1 MSENKYEV
9 VEVSL
14 ESVPYKL
21 LIYKIKISDID
32 DKLTY
37 FTREGGLI
45 YKSLYEEFLISIC
58 VSNIHN
64 FLAHLTNINVS
75 ADQLSDVRAELVAE
89 IIVLNSKLHPEN
101 LIINNNQVVKMKT
114 GKTPKGAT
122 VLSNNKRWSEDIKV
136 DNLANNTKNLDSSK
150 VKNVQ
155 DLKPQLVQRFWDRIK
170 RYVTIKQFSPG
181 SELVIMSGRHFSAKA
196 SFYQYVVTICVEDIE
211 DLFLRLDRSG
221 LPQRVSPPTL
231 VEELYTM
238 CIDVNPFLDFH
249 IYTDSMPY
257 MPDDIPP
264 DDYIDPFQSLGAEH
278 GNPED
283 ILSEAL
289 GKKKN
294 TRLFRDV
301 PKETLL
307 GMSDKIKERVVGQ
320 DEAIDMLSEAVQR
333 ASVGLKDPERPIG
346 AFVFT
351 GYTGVGKTYTAK
363 ILAEALTGSRYNM
376 VSIDCSEYSADH
388 EYAKLIGAPSG
399 YIGHDQGG
407 LLTNAIKKHPFS
419 VVLFDEIEK
428 ASDKVHQLLLQIMD
442 ESRLTD
448 GRGQKVSFRD
458 VLIIM
463 TSNLGVEETQAVSK
477 TIGFGDAAKL
487 TKEKRVKAV
496 TAALKKKFKPEFINR
511 ITAMVN
517 FDKLNEE
524 SYKHIVRLELEKL
537 KVNLRLN
544 NTAYSKLSVEFDES
558 LVNYIYKEGIDE
570 KFGARPL
577 VRTIEEKISTPMAKK
592 LLTEDIDCA
601 NTIAT
606 VAVKRNKVIIGTEC
620 LLTTDE
626 PPFYMTAEGNRTKLV
641 KYKD

>member
-14 ESVPYKL
+14 KSIPYKL
-21 LIYKIKISDID
+21 LIYKIKVPDID

-45 YKSLYEEFLISIC
+45 HKSLYEEFLISIS

-64 FLAHLTNINVS
+64 FLAHLTKANVS
-75 ADQLSDVRAELVAE
+75 ADQLSDVRDELVVE
-89 IIVLNSKLHPEN
+89 IIKLNPKLTPEN
-101 LIINNNQVVKMKT
+101 LIINNNQVVKMKSD
-114 GKTPKGAT
+114 KT
-122 VLSNNKRWSEDIKV
+122 LSGTMSLPHNKRWDEDIKV
-136 DNLANNTKNLDSSK
+136 DNLANNAKKIDRSK
-150 VKNVQ
+150 IKNVQ
-155 DLKPQLVQRFWDRIK
+155 DLKPRLVQKFWERIHQ
-170 RYVTIKQFSPG
+170 YVTIKQFEPG

-196 SFYQYVVTICVEDIE
+196 AFYQYIVTICVEDIE

-231 VEELYTM
+231 VEELYAM
-238 CIDVNPFLDFH
+238 CVEVNPFLDFH
-249 IYTDSMPY
+249 IYTDSMPD
-257 MPDDIPP
+257 MLNDTPP
-264 DDYIDPFQSLGAEH
+264 DDYVDPFQSLGAEQS
-278 GNPED
+278 NTED

-301 PKETLL
+301 SKEILL
-307 GMSDKIKERVVGQ
+307 AMPDKIKERVVGQ
-320 DEAIDMLSEAVQR
+320 DEAIDTLSEAIQR

-363 ILAEALTGSRYNM
+363 ILSEVLTGSRYNM
-376 VSIDCSEYSADH
+376 ITIDCSEYSADH

-407 LLTNAIKKHPFS
+407 LLTNAIKKNPFS

-442 ESRLTD
+442 EARLTD
-448 GRGQKVSFRD
+448 GRGQKVPFKD
-458 VLIIM
+458 VLVIM
-463 TSNLGVEETQAVSK
+463 TSNLGVKETQAVEK
-477 TIGFGDAAKL
+477 TIGFGDVAKL
-487 TKEKRVKAV
+487 TKEKRVKAIK
-496 TAALKKKFKPEFINR
+496 AALKKKFKPEFINR
-511 ITAMVN
+511 MTAMVN
-517 FDKLNEE
+517 FDRLNKE
-524 SYKHIVRLELEKL
+524 SYKHIIRLELEKL

-544 NTAYSKLSVEFDES
+544 NTSYSKLSVEFDDS
-558 LVNYIYKEGIDE
+558 LIDYIYKEGIDE
-570 KFGARPL
+570 KLGARPL
-577 VRTIEEKISTPMAKK
+577 VRTIEKKISTPMAKK

-601 NTIAT
+601 NTVAT
-606 VAVKRNKVIIGTEC
+606 VAVKRNKIVIGTEC

-626 PPFYMTAEGNRTKLV
+626 PPFYMTAEGDRETGEI
-641 KYKD
+641 